1 LIFLIKEIRANKVSS
16 HQRVK
21 QKTNYSQ
28 CTPLFVISSLLKC
41 WLSLHLASVN
51 LIVAVEIFIIS
62 FVVVQ
67 SVLAVRQI
75 TPSENSNSC

>member
-1 LIFLIKEIRANKVSS
+1 MIFLIKEIRANRGNKVSS
-16 HQRVK
+16 HQRLK

-41 WLSLHLASVN
+41 RLSLHLASID

-62 FVVVQ
+62 FVVV
-67 SVLAVRQI
+67 
-75 TPSENSNSC
+75 